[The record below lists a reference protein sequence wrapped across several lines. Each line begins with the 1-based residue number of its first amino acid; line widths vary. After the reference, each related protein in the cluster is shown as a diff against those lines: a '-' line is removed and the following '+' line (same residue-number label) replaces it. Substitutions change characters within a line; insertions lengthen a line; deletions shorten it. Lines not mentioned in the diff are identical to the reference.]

1 MLLGSI
7 HGDLSICAE
16 HRHEPVLIGIAE
28 RPGDRLP
35 DAERLAAALH
45 LPAADPDR
53 QPHVL
58 SLWVR
63 RLPVEQFPLLP

>member
-1 MLLGSI
+1 MVLLGSI

-53 QPHVL
+53 
-58 SLWVR
+58 
-63 RLPVEQFPLLP
+63 